1 MLFDPAVETVWLA
14 CRLTL
19 AGAPATLGAFAAA
32 AEGAAAIPWPL
43 DADREEQRLLAPMA
57 AIGADARVLAAEL
70 REAVVAQAERAAARR
85 RGAPY
90 PLDLHRLLPLP
101 AALLRAG
108 PHDPASRAWRRRHWG
123 TPQPLRHAR
132 RLEARTGRLVYDC
145 YAVEAAPEPA
155 VTRLRGTWPE
165 LAIELRSSVLPA

>member
-1 MLFDPAVETVWLA
+1 MASETAWLG

-19 AGAPATLGAFAAA
+19 EGPPAQLDAFALAA
-32 AEGAAAIPWPL
+32 VGAAAIPWPL
-43 DADREEQRLLAPMA
+43 DADEEERRLLAPMA
-57 AIGADARVLAAEL
+57 SIGADARVLAAEL
-70 REAVVAQAERAAARR
+70 REAVVAHAERAAEQRR
-85 RGAPY
+85 REQY

-132 RLEARTGRLVYDC
+132 RLPSRPGRLVYDC
-145 YAVEAAPEPA
+145 YAAEAAPEPA
-155 VTRLRGTWPE
+155 VVRLRRAWPE
-165 LAIELRSSVLPA
+165 LAIALRSSLLPA

>member
-1 MLFDPAVETVWLA
+1 MVAETDWLA

-19 AGAPATLGAFAAA
+19 EGPPDRLDAFALAA
-32 AEGAAAIPWPL
+32 AGAAAIPWPF
-43 DADREEQRLLAPMA
+43 DADEEEHRLLAPMA

-70 REAVVAQAERAAARR
+70 REAVVGHAERAAGQRR
-85 RGAPY
+85 RDRY

-108 PHDPASRAWRRRHWG
+108 AHDPASRAWRRRHWG

-132 RLEARTGRLVYDC
+132 QVETRAGRLVYDC
-145 YAVEAAPEPA
+145 YAAEAAPEPA
-155 VTRLRGTWPE
+155 VTRLRRAWPE
-165 LAIELRSSVLPA
+165 LAIVLRSSLLPA

>member
-1 MLFDPAVETVWLA
+1 MPSETVWVC

-19 AGAPATLGAFAAA
+19 EGAADGLDAFALAA
-32 AEGAAAIPWPL
+32 AGAAAIPWPL
-43 DADREEQRLLAPMA
+43 DAEAEEERLLAPMA

-70 REAVVAQAERAAARR
+70 REAVVAHAERAAER
-85 RGAPY
+85 RGARY

-132 RLEARTGRLVYDC
+132 RVEARRGRLVYDC
-145 YAVEAAPEPA
+145 YAAEAAPEPA
-155 VTRLRGTWPE
+155 VVRLRRAWPE
-165 LAIELRSSVLPA
+165 LAIALRWSLLPG